1 MLALLRLEDVNRKQR
16 AFVKEAM
23 RPGKLARLCAR
34 TCRAPWVA
42 DISDGARSFIEGFW
56 DYSCGTGRHGK
67 VMVVFFLPSGRRY
80 EVSDPA
86 NKRRYFCR
94 VADGVLE
101 EE

>member
-1 MLALLRLEDVNRKQR
+1 MMAMLTLEDVHRKQR

-23 RPGKLARLCAR
+23 PPGHLARLCAK

-42 DISDGARSFIEGFW
+42 DVTDGQRKFMEGFW
-56 DYSCGTGRHGK
+56 DYSRGTGRRGK
-67 VMVVFFLPSGRRY
+67 VMVIFFLPSGRRY

-86 NKRRYFCR
+86 NHRRYFCR
-94 VADGVLE
+94 VADGKLE